1 MSTRAAV
8 TRYARAL
15 LDAVAA
21 TGNPEQ
27 VDQDLAAFA
36 RLIAGTPELQK
47 VFSNPA
53 VPVAAK
59 RGIVEQLLVKSP
71 VCAPVTKLLL
81 LLAERDRLSVVPALA
96 DAYRHQLREYR
107 RMVLAEFTTAA
118 PLLPERVAELEQR
131 LARALGRH
139 VTLTTRV
146 DPTLIGGAVARVGSV
161 VYDSSVATQL
171 ARLRERLEEQR

>member
-15 LDAVAA
+15 LEAVAA

-36 RLIAGTPELQK
+36 RLIAETPELQRA
-47 VFSNPA
+47 FSNPA

-59 RGIVEQLLVKSP
+59 RGIVEQILAKSP
-71 VCAPVTKLLL
+71 VSPATAKLLL
-81 LLAERDRLSVVPALA
+81 LLADRDRLSVVPGLA
-96 DAYRHQLREYR
+96 DAYRRQLMEHR
-107 RMVLAEFTTAA
+107 RVVRAEFTTAA
-118 PLLPERVAELEQR
+118 PLSPENVAELQQR
-131 LARALGRH
+131 MARALGRH

-146 DPTLIGGAVARVGSV
+146 DPALIGGAVARVGSV

-171 ARLRERLEEQR
+171 ARLRERLEQQR

>member
-15 LDAVAA
+15 LDAVVA

-27 VDQDLAAFA
+27 VDQDLTAFA
-36 RLIAGTPELQK
+36 RLMTQTPELQK
-47 VFSNPA
+47 AFSNPA
-53 VPVAAK
+53 IPVAAK
-59 RGIVEQLLVKSP
+59 RGIVEQMLAKSA
-71 VCAPVTKLLL
+71 VSAPVSKLLL
-81 LLAERDRLSVVPALA
+81 LLADRDRLPVVPGLA
-96 DAYRHQLREYR
+96 DAYRHQLMEYR
-107 RMVLAEFTTAA
+107 RVVRAEFTTAA
-118 PLLPERVAELEQR
+118 PLSPERVAELEQR

-146 DPTLIGGAVARVGSV
+146 DPALIGGAVARVGSV

-171 ARLRERLEEQR
+171 ARLRERLEQQR